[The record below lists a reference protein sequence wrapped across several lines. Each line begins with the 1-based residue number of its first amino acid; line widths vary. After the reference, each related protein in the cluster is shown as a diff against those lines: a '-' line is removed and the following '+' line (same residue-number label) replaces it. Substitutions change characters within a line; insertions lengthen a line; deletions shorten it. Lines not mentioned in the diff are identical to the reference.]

1 METRWECRY
10 SSSEMMYLEIASG
23 SHVKTY
29 LDHSPGNA
37 ELTSFDDV
45 LAGKMDGEVSGLFGA
60 AAVDELKATI
70 RQIRGGTAPKPET
83 KQEAMKRRRR
93 EG

>member
-1 METRWECRY
+1 MQTRWECRY
-10 SSSEMMYLEIASG
+10 SSSEILYLEIASA

-45 LAGKMDGEVSGLFGA
+45 LAGKMDGEVSNLFGA
-60 AAVDELKATI
+60 AALDELKATI
-70 RQIRGGTAPKPET
+70 RQIRGGTAPRPET
-83 KQEAMKRRRR
+83 KREAMLRRRR

>member
-10 SSSEMMYLEIASG
+10 SSSEILYLEIASG

-29 LDHSPGNA
+29 LDHSPGDV

-45 LAGKMDGEVSGLFGA
+45 LAGKMDGEASSLFGA
-60 AAVDELKATI
+60 AAVDELKSTV
-70 RQIRGGTAPKPET
+70 RQIRSGTAPKPET
-83 KQEAMKRRRR
+83 KQQAMLRRRR